1 VTAEFCVVELLHGI
15 LHVLVTQVLDSTRAV
30 FEDVGEADVA
40 CFPHV
45 VLQVL
50 PAAGG
55 WQAADYHTV
64 LGSAGRGSP
73 STPARDAPCSS
84 ETAAAAFWKLHPKPV
99 TVIIVPIPC
108 INCVLGVPGIFK
120 LNKSKWWSSSVL
132 QVNEDN
138 FSILVEKIFNVF
150 APNIWGQVSHI
161 DAALTSRVPHGWSTT
176 LL

>member
-1 VTAEFCVVELLHGI
+1 MTAEFCVVELLHSI
-15 LHVLVTQVLDSTRAV
+15 LHVLVAQVLDSARAV

-50 PAAGG
+50 PAASG

-73 STPARDAPCSS
+73 STPARDSPCSS
-84 ETAAAAFWKLHPKPV
+84 EAAATTFRKLYAQPV
-99 TVIIVPIPC
+99 TVIIVPISR
-108 INCVLGVPGIFK
+108 INCVLGIPSIFK
-120 LNKSKWWSSSVL
+120 LNKGKWWSSPVL

-150 APNIWGQVSHI
+150 APYIW
-161 DAALTSRVPHGWSTT
+161 R
-176 LL
+176 